1 MVHAPATVID
11 NQIQSTSEIPY
22 KQTQTM
28 AALTY
33 RTAII
38 ILLLSWIGSS
48 NCNDDFI
55 IAGYLPGYRSY
66 INVNNTARLLT
77 DLILFSIEPNNLGEL
92 EGGCCLEE
100 SHYQLARDAR
110 AHKKEH
116 YYYYVSN
123 NKEQLKLWIS
133 IGGAG
138 RSDAFRHIAA
148 NKSKRATFI
157 QNLISLCQK
166 RDFDGIDLD
175 WEQPSNKEEYE
186 LYSTL
191 IVEAADALHK
201 QDLLLSVTS
210 RQVFSPKVVNA
221 IDRVQFMGYDWLF
234 EGGPK
239 HHAEYQVVTKVV
251 DDYLHK
257 YHYPSETIVLGI
269 PAYARHKDRP
279 TDVKTF
285 AEMVDGGMDV
295 RDPNGNW
302 NGYMFDSLNMVTKKV
317 DYAKRNELGGVFL
330 WELGH
335 DKQHGEAAPGGWVL
349 EAITARSASGK
360 NDEL

>member
-1 MVHAPATVID
+1 
-11 NQIQSTSEIPY
+11 
-22 KQTQTM
+22 M
-28 AALTY
+28 ARTY
-33 RTAII
+33 VTAII
-38 ILLLSWIGSS
+38 ILLFSWIGSS
-48 NCNDDFI
+48 AGNDDFI

-77 DLILFSIEPNNLGEL
+77 DLILFSLEPDKLGAL
-92 EGGCCLEE
+92 GGCCLED

-110 AHKKEH
+110 AHKKH
-116 YYYYVSN
+116 FS
-123 NKEQLKLWIS
+123 NKELKLWIS

-138 RSDAFRHIAA
+138 RSDAFSHIAA
-148 NKSKRATFI
+148 IKSSRATFI

-186 LYSTL
+186 HYATL

-201 QDLLLSVTS
+201 HDLLLSVTS
-210 RQVFSPKVVNA
+210 RQVFSQAVVSA
-221 IDRVQFMGYDWLF
+221 IDRIQFMGYDWLF

-279 TDVKTF
+279 TNVKTF
-285 AEMVDGGMDV
+285 AEMVDDGMDV
-295 RDPNGNW
+295 RDPKGHW
-302 NGYMFDSLNMVTKKV
+302 NGYMFDSLYMVTKKV
-317 DYAKRNELGGVFL
+317 DYAKKNELGGVFL

-335 DKQHGEAAPGGWVL
+335 DKQDGEAAPGGWVL
-349 EAITARSASGK
+349 EAVAARSASGK